1 MLSAKQTKAARDSS
15 SLSADHGGLIVK
27 DEWLDLTDWTKLL
40 EAFIEKH
47 EQKNKRCHT
56 EDQIVLQNGTG
67 GDV

>member
-1 MLSAKQTKAARDSS
+1 MPSAKQMKAVKDSS
-15 SLSADHGGLIVK
+15 SLSANRGGLIVE

-56 EDQIVLQNGTG
+56 SAQNGTG